1 MEKPD
6 FLNFKG
12 LYALTDHRL
21 SGLSDVETVRN
32 LLEAGVRVIQF
43 RNKESDPR
51 TYYEAARTMA
61 ELCRFHEAFFIVND
75 RVDVALAA
83 GAQGVH
89 LGQDDLEISL
99 ARSIV
104 GDSLTIGISTHSPE
118 EAERAEQEGADY
130 IGFGPLFTTR
140 TKNAGTA
147 RGLSM
152 LAEVRRRVMI
162 PVVAIGGIT
171 PENAPTV
178 MESGADMVAVASG
191 VLAGGRIQERVRLFE
206 QVLEE
211 FRRRR

>member
-1 MEKPD
+1 
-6 FLNFKG
+6 
-12 LYALTDHRL
+12 
-21 SGLSDVETVRN
+21 
-32 LLEAGVRVIQF
+32 
-43 RNKESDPR
+43 
-51 TYYEAARTMA
+51 MA
-61 ELCRFHEAFFIVND
+61 ELCRFHEAFFIVNY